1 MKGTKGEVKVGGE
14 GQVGT
19 RGKGGWA
26 WATWKW
32 LSQVPSGLSARPAR
46 NIHADYQVVLS
57 TLRRPTLAAI
67 EHGESIK
74 SLIEG
79 VPQQLKWMP
88 SIWIL

>member
-46 NIHADYQVVLS
+46 NIHSKQI
-57 TLRRPTLAAI
+57 TN
-67 EHGESIK
+67 EHGRVINASK
-74 SLIEG
+74 TNSC
-79 VPQQLKWMP
+79 
-88 SIWIL
+88 SD